1 MKKIYLLLTALAFG
15 TAHAQTPA
23 TDPALTTGSTGTISF
38 TYANQTVQY
47 TTVRAADGNVW
58 SQQNLGS
65 SQIATSATD
74 ADAFGD
80 LYQWGRWQD
89 GHQLRTSA
97 TSTNAP
103 VPNNPSGITGNSNFI
118 TSDPTWWDNGAT
130 DNKWEAATPADA
142 NEFNGCDPCKAMGQG
157 WRLPTEAEWQAVMQS
172 ESITNVASAFQSNLK
187 LTVAGARN
195 SSGNL
200 YNVGVRGYYWSNTI
214 SATNPDFA
222 KYLYYSNAIVNAGA
236 GGFRDQGTS
245 VRCIKGLVIIKPAP
259 TSLTVNVY
267 NGTPAQITTN
277 DGTIQLVAHVLPV
290 AAEQTVTWSR
300 IAGAEFASVNA
311 SGVVFALDN
320 GTVTVQA
327 VSTEDAT
334 ILGTINVVITN
345 QVIAPESLTITVHDN
360 AAAQINTNNGTL
372 QLNAAILPA
381 EADQSLTWFI
391 VTGSE
396 FATVDTNGLVTAT
409 ANGTV
414 TVKAVSTARPSIVH
428 TIDITITNQTIQP
441 TSLDVTV
448 PENASP
454 RINTVGGTLQ
464 LIANVLP
471 ADAGQDVTWSIIEGG
486 ALATIDENGVVTA
499 SVNGSITVQAVSTID
514 TTVVDTITILIINQD
529 MLSSA
534 PYCQAS
540 VEWDVE
546 PITRV
551 QFAGIDNTSPETIN
565 TTPAYERF
573 INITGNVILNQTY
586 TLNVEGNTAG
596 SFIHDIRVFIDW
608 NQNHVYDMDTEY
620 YTTSLQSSTGIDGIK
635 ATLDITVPPT
645 ALTGTTRM
653 RITKDQWNVY
663 EEGEFDA
670 CTSAYYGQVE
680 EYSLKVNAPVAGID
694 EINKTDFTLY
704 PNPTTDIVTIQAVNE
719 IKSIEAYNL
728 TGQLIAA
735 GTTNKISLGK
745 AATGVYILKVSFTDG
760 STANQKIIKR

>member
-1 MKKIYLLLTALAFG
+1 MKKIYLLLAALAFG
-15 TAHAQTPA
+15 SAYAQ
-23 TDPALTTGSTGTISF
+23 DPALATGSTGTVSF

-65 SQIATSATD
+65 THTATSATD

-89 GHQLRTSA
+89 GHQLRTSS
-97 TSTNAP
+97 TSADVP
-103 VPNNPSGITGNSNFI
+103 VPNNPSGISTGNSNFI
-118 TSDPTWWDNGAT
+118 TSDPSWWDNGAS

-142 NEFNGCDPCKAMGQG
+142 NEFNGCDPCRAMGQG

-172 ESITNVASAFQSNLK
+172 ESITNIATAFQSNLK

-195 SSGNL
+195 SSGAL
-200 YNVGVRGYYWSNTI
+200 YNVGVRGYYWSSTI

-222 KYLYYSNAIVNAGA
+222 KYLYYSNAIVNASA

-245 VRCIKGLVIIKPAP
+245 VRCIKGLVITKPDP

-277 DGTIQLVAHVLPV
+277 DGTLQLVAHVLPA
-290 AAEQTVTWSR
+290 AAEQTVTWS
-300 IAGAEFASVNA
+300 IVTGAEFASVNA
-311 SGVVFALDN
+311 SGVVFALGN

-327 VSTEDAT
+327 VSTENAA

-345 QVIAPESLTITVHDN
+345 QVVAPESLTITVQDN
-360 AAAQINTNNGTL
+360 AAPQINTNNGTL
-372 QLNAAILPA
+372 QLNAGILPA
-381 EADQSLTWFI
+381 EADQSVTWFI
-391 VTGSE
+391 IAGSE
-396 FATVDTNGLVTAT
+396 FATVDANGLITAT

-414 TVKAVSTARPSIVH
+414 TVKAVSVAKPSIIH
-428 TIDITITNQTIQP
+428 TIDVTITNQTIQP

-448 PENASP
+448 LENALP

-464 LIANVLP
+464 LIAAVLP
-471 ADAGQDVTWSIIEGG
+471 ADASQNVTWSIIEGG
-486 ALATIDENGVVTA
+486 ALATLDENGLVTA
-499 SVNGSITVQAVSTID
+499 SVNGTITVQAVSTID
-514 TTVVDTITILIINQD
+514 NTIVDTITILIINQD
-529 MLSSA
+529 MLSTA
-534 PYCQAS
+534 PYCVVS

-551 QFAGIDNTSPETIN
+551 EFAGIDNTSPATIN

-573 INITGNVILNQTY
+573 IDITGNVTLNETY

-596 SFIHDIRVFIDW
+596 NFTHDIRVFIDW
-608 NQNHVYDMDTEY
+608 NQNQVYDMDSEY
-620 YTTSLQSSTGIDGIK
+620 YATSLESSTGTDGIK
-635 ATLDITVPPT
+635 ATLNITVPAT
-645 ALTGTTRM
+645 AQIGTTRM
-653 RITKDQWNVY
+653 RIIKDQWNVY

-680 EYSLKVNAPVAGID
+680 EYSVKVNAPVAGID
-694 EINKTDFTLY
+694 EINKTAFTLY
-704 PNPTTDIVTIQAVNE
+704 PNPTTDVVTIQAANE
-719 IKSIEAYNL
+719 VKSIEAYNL
-728 TGQLIAA
+728 TGQLIAS
-735 GTTNKISLGK
+735 GTTNQISLGK
-745 AATGVYILKVSFTDG
+745 AAAGVYILKVNFTDG
-760 STANQKIIKR
+760 GTANQKIIKK